1 MATINDV
8 ASLAGVSITT
18 VSRVLNFDDR
28 INVTSDTK
36 RRIFEA
42 AEKLNYSKGRQK
54 KQKIKELKIGIVNW
68 YTEGEEVKDP
78 YFLSIRMAVESKAV
92 EEGIAF
98 SYINLKSINVDDNI
112 DGIVAI
118 GKFGIDEINSIK
130 KITTNIVFIDSSP
143 SKLEYDSVVI
153 DYEEGVRE
161 ALDYLYN
168 LGHRRIGYI
177 GGQDCFE
184 NSNEILSDP
193 RIGAYKAYMKDRG
206 ELRSTDIYIGR
217 FLPEDGY
224 KLMKKAIK
232 NSNTPTAFFIASDPM
247 AIGAYRALSEEGYS
261 IPQDISIIGFD
272 DIYMCEFLI
281 PALTTV
287 KVYTEFMG
295 KVAISLLKERING
308 DFEICRKIVVPTK
321 LIIRESCKR
330 T

>member
-8 ASLAGVSITT
+8 ADLAGVSITT

-42 AEKLNYSKGRQK
+42 AEKLNYSKVRQK
-54 KQKIKELKIGIVNW
+54 KQKIRELKIGIINW

-98 SYINLKSINVDDNI
+98 SYINLKSINFEDNI

-118 GKFGIDEINSIK
+118 GKFGVDEINIMK
-130 KITTNIVFIDSSP
+130 KLTTNIVFVDSSP

-184 NSNEILSDP
+184 NINEILSDP
-193 RIGAYKAYMKDRG
+193 RIEAYKSYMKDRG
-206 ELRSTDIYIGR
+206 ELRVTDIYIGR

-224 KLMKKAIK
+224 NLMKKAIK
-232 NSNTPTAFFIASDPM
+232 GNDIPTAFFIASDPM

-308 DFEICRKIVVPTK
+308 EFGISRKIVVPTK